1 MSMNYLAINFSKI
14 LKMYLSMDKKEFIRK
29 LGSFLVSTDAT
40 MTGKTLADLLN
51 WNGFKTSYDTEYA
64 GGRGTYK
71 LIRATYDWLV
81 KIGDQE
87 AADKVAEAFKKPN
100 GTYAYEK

>member
-1 MSMNYLAINFSKI
+1 
-14 LKMYLSMDKKEFIRK
+14 MYQNMDKKEFIKR
-29 LGSFLVSTDAT
+29 LGSFLVSTEAT

-51 WNGFKTSYDTEYA
+51 WNGFKTNYDTEFV
-64 GGRGTYK
+64 GVRGTYK

-87 AADKVAEAFKKPN
+87 SADKVAEAFKKPD
-100 GTYAYEK
+100 GTYAYDKNQ